1 MQKLHE
7 HNRILKRD
15 MIKKKK
21 SKYLHK
27 FTLLFYKKTGGKGVS
42 AIFWTNE
49 TYARL
54 PRLLI
59 LAVVQYEKHSKVPN
73 EEIC

>member
-15 MIKKKK
+15 MIKKK

-27 FTLLFYKKTGGKGVS
+27 FTLLFYKKTGGKGVP